1 MLSWYTSFIGNKVFA
16 NLLLA
21 AVLVI
26 GALATF
32 TIRRESNPDIVI
44 PWLIVST
51 SYPGA
56 DPEEIEES
64 IT

>member
-51 SYPGA
+51 S
-56 DPEEIEES
+56 
-64 IT
+64 